1 MIYFLEVIIINK
13 ITEFFISLLKDLI
26 WALLVFFLIVKPFLL
41 ERSKIPTPSMEN
53 TLLVGDYVIV
63 DKFTYGGKI
72 PLTNIRVPGF
82 RNVKKGDIVVFW
94 EPDKSL
100 PGVWDKLFF
109 WRKGNSKRLVKRCV
123 AVGGDTVEIKDK
135 QLYINGELQEEPYVK
150 HSDNDIIPGFLSA
163 RDNFGPLTVPEGEFF
178 MMGDNRDNS
187 KDSRFIGCVPKDY
200 VIGSPLIIDFS
211 YDKINNKIRTKR
223 MFKILK

>member
-1 MIYFLEVIIINK
+1 LEVTIINK
-13 ITEFFISLLKDLI
+13 IKAFVISLVKDLI

-82 RNVKKGDIVVFW
+82 RDVKRGDIVVFW
-94 EPDKSL
+94 EPQKPL
-100 PGVWDKLFF
+100 PDVWDKLFF
-109 WRKGNSKRLVKRCV
+109 WKKGGSKRLVKRCV
-123 AVGGDTVEIKDK
+123 AVGGDSVKIEDK
-135 QLYINGELQEEPYVK
+135 QLYINGKLQKEPYVK
-150 HSDNDIIPGFLSA
+150 HTDDDIIPAFLSN
-163 RDNFGPLTVPEGEFF
+163 RDNFGPVTVPEGHYF

-187 KDSRFIGCVPKDY
+187 RDSRFIGFVPKKY
-200 VIGSPLIIDFS
+200 VIGSPLLIDFS
-211 YDKINNKIRTKR
+211 YDKVNNRVRTDR
-223 MFKILK
+223 IFKLLR